1 MATPF
6 IAGNWKMYKTVGEAV
21 DLVRQLRKEFSKPVD
36 RDIVIAPPFTAL
48 YPVAKVLKDSKIHL
62 CAQNLHWKEE
72 GAYTGEISAGMLADA
87 GCKYVII
94 GHSERRKFFNEDG
107 LKINR
112 KIKTAL
118 KFDLR
123 PIFCVGEN
131 LSERESG
138 RTFIVVEKQ
147 IEEGLINLSSD
158 DIEKVIIAYE
168 PVWAIGTGKT
178 ATPDQA
184 EEAHRFIRNVTAR
197 SYGEETSGKI
207 VILYGG
213 SVNPENIGN
222 LMDQPD
228 IGGVL
233 VGGASLDVETFIKIV
248 KF

>member
-6 IAGNWKMYKTVGEAV
+6 IAGNWKMYKTVWEAV
-21 DLVRQLRKEFSKPVD
+21 DLVHQLRKEFSKPVD

-48 YPVAKVLKDSKIHL
+48 YPVAEALKGSMIHL
-62 CAQNLHWKEE
+62 CAQNLHWEEE
-72 GAYTGEISAGMLADA
+72 GAYTGEISAGMLVDV

-147 IEEGLINLSSD
+147 IEEGLINLSSN
-158 DIEKVIIAYE
+158 DIERVIIAYE

-184 EEAHRFIRNVTAR
+184 EEVHCFIRNVIAQ
-197 SYGEETSGKI
+197 SYGKETSGKI

-213 SVNPENIGN
+213 SVNPGNIAN

-228 IGGVL
+228 IGGAL